1 MLTCKEKFAHV
12 MCNLKPLASTRNS
25 QLYIQQQR
33 NTPKAKVMISEGLSK
48 IISFMVIFRQETC
61 NCTAAALLYKAF
73 VLV

>member
-12 MCNLKPLASTRNS
+12 TCNLKPLASTRNS
-25 QLYIQQQR
+25 QLYMQQQR
-33 NTPKAKVMISEGLSK
+33 NIPKAKVMISEGLSN
-48 IISFMVIFRQETC
+48 IISFMVIFRQETW